1 MSESGLII
9 ALFTV
14 LFTLFVVLTERKL
27 LAYAMRRMG
36 PTLMG
41 RNGAFQIA
49 LDLFKLLTKDIF
61 LIPRPTSALA
71 PVFLTLLYCCQLMF
85 SQNFIWGPSMFLF
98 ENVDSMVL
106 YHLILILFGN
116 IFFTVVGLLS
126 QSRYAIIGTA
136 RSLVHVISLDIFV
149 TIVYSLLV
157 FSSQSANFHDFVL
170 VQNMYWFIF
179 LYSPAASG
187 FLVLFLLESK
197 RTPFDHAETE
207 AEVVAGYA
215 VEYSGPMLLVI
226 FLAEYLHLVIASVHF
241 VLFFIG
247 GWFTLEYLWFLP
259 PIFVAPHDMF
269 YWFELFNNFI
279 RIS

>member
-136 RSLVHVISLDIFV
+136 RALVHVISLDIFV

-157 FSSQSANFHDFVL
+157 FSSQSANFHDFVIA
-170 VQNMYWFIF
+170 QNMYWFIF

-226 FLAEYLHLVIASVHF
+226 FLAEYLHLVIASIHF

-247 GWFTLEYLWFLP
+247 GWYTLEYLWFLP
-259 PIFVAPHDMF
+259 PIFVTPHDTF
-269 YWFELFNNFI
+269 FWFELFNNFI
-279 RIS
+279 RT

>member
-170 VQNMYWFIF
+170 AQNMYWFIF

-226 FLAEYLHLVIASVHF
+226 FLAEYLHLVIASIHF

-259 PIFVAPHDMF
+259 PIFVTPHDTF
-269 YWFELFNNFI
+269 YWFELFNSFI
-279 RIS
+279 RT